1 MKKHLDRIMNIMGEL
16 ELLISGILFGV
27 IVCIM
32 FLQIFSRYLL
42 RNPLI
47 WPEELSIMLM
57 VWMVYIG
64 ASYTLKKKRHLSLD
78 FVMEKIPVKIAKWIY
93 IGTDLVV
100 VVFLVYTI
108 RGAWLL
114 QPLMAR
120 NTTVALRIPTNYY
133 TMAVIVGGIL
143 MALYLIYD
151 LSIRLVGLSTQKR
164 GESIAE

>member
-1 MKKHLDRIMNIMGEL
+1 MKKYFDRIMNIIGEL
-16 ELLISGILFGV
+16 ELLISGLLFGV

-78 FVMEKIPVKIAKWIY
+78 FIMLKLPEKIANWIY
-93 IGTDLVV
+93 IGTDLAVLI
-100 VVFLVYTI
+100 FLFYAV

-143 MALYLIYD
+143 MALYLVYD
-151 LSIRLVGLSTQKR
+151 LSVRLVGLSTRKR
-164 GESIAE
+164 GDSIAE